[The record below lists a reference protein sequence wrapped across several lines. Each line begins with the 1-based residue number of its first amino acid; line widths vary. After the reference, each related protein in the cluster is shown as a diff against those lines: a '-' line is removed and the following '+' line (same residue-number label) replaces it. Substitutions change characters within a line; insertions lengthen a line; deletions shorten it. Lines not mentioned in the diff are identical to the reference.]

1 MTTLV
6 DVDSI
11 KRRDGQL
18 TAWSKIKYSSPE
30 KDRLNSSPYSS
41 ELQLY
46 AYDCDG
52 ERYTILSIT
61 EFSGPD
67 ANGAPVGLPHEQQ
80 PRFRWWHVTP
90 GTSGGDVL
98 KFVCGV
104 AKAVGK

>member
-1 MTTLV
+1 MTALV

-18 TAWSKIKYSSPE
+18 TAWSKIKYSFPE

-52 ERYTILSIT
+52 ERYTILSTT

-67 ANGAPVGLPHEQQ
+67 ANGDPVGAALAGDPHEE
-80 PRFRWWHVTP
+80 VTE
-90 GTSGGDVL
+90 GVVQLVDVRQHSH
-98 KFVCGV
+98 GRSM
-104 AKAVGK
+104 